1 MKTKWIAALQCTTL
15 FGGLT
20 AEALTD
26 IAQLADEMRLQKGE
40 MLFLSGEPAR
50 GLFVVVSGKIRAF
63 QQNEDG
69 REQVMYVNA
78 AGSVLGDV
86 PVFDDG
92 PYPVSAI
99 AEADTNVL
107 FIAKNDIHELCAKYS
122 SLALAALRLMAG
134 KVRKHATLVEAL
146 SLHEV
151 GQRLALFLLSETQS
165 AILSANDPMAFRLR
179 LSNHEIANRIGSVR
193 DVVSRAFSRLKHQGL
208 ISMEERDVKI
218 LDLQGLKRY
227 TANARSSAANPEPF
241 PITSRSKPYPAQTEP
256 RSPVPNAGAQNTRKK
271 QADHNNANDPG
282 NGILSEMPVNLPE
295 QVGE

>member
-1 MKTKWIAALQCTTL
+1 MKTKRIAALQSTTL

-26 IAQLADEMRLQKGE
+26 VAQRAVELHLHKGE
-40 MLFLSGEPAR
+40 MLFLSEEPAK

-69 REQVMYVNA
+69 REQVMYVDA

-92 PYPVSAI
+92 PYPASAI
-99 AEADTNVL
+99 AEADADVL
-107 FIAKNDIHELCAKYS
+107 FIEKSDVHELCAKYP
-122 SLALAALRLMAG
+122 SLALAALRMMAG

-151 GQRLALFLLSETQS
+151 GQRLALFLLAETQT
-165 AILSANDPMAFRLR
+165 AFFPADVPMAIRLR
-179 LSNHEIANRIGSVR
+179 LSNHEIASRIGSVR
-193 DVVSRAFSRLKHQGL
+193 DVVSRAFSRLKHQRL
-208 ISMEERDVKI
+208 ISMDDRDVTI

-227 TANARSSAANPEPF
+227 AANARNSAAS
-241 PITSRSKPYPAQTEP
+241 SRTTFSHPA
-256 RSPVPNAGAQNTRKK
+256 V
-271 QADHNNANDPG
+271 
-282 NGILSEMPVNLPE
+282 
-295 QVGE
+295 

>member
-1 MKTKWIAALQCTTL
+1 MKTKRIAALQCTTL

-20 AEALTD
+20 AEALSD
-26 IAQLADEMRLQKGE
+26 IAQRTVELRLQKGG

-69 REQVMYVNA
+69 REQVMYVDA

-92 PYPVSAI
+92 PYPASAM
-99 AEADTNVL
+99 AEADANVL
-107 FIAKNDIHELCAKYS
+107 FIQKSDIRELCTKYPT
-122 SLALAALRLMAG
+122 LALTALRLMAG

-165 AILSANDPMAFRLR
+165 NVFSADDPTALRLR
-179 LSNHEIANRIGSVR
+179 LSNHEIASRIGSVR

-208 ISMEERDVKI
+208 ISIVDRNVTI

-227 TANARSSAANPEPF
+227 ATNARS
-241 PITSRSKPYPAQTEP
+241 
-256 RSPVPNAGAQNTRKK
+256 
-271 QADHNNANDPG
+271 
-282 NGILSEMPVNLPE
+282 
-295 QVGE
+295 